1 MPKNKKPIPEEFK
14 SIEEIQDFWDEHS
27 SADYWD
33 EMQDVN
39 FELSAVLQSKLELK
53 KLYKLLNLS
62 PQQIAAIEKKAK
74 VAKTGSKQLMSKWI
88 VEHV

>member
-1 MPKNKKPIPEEFK
+1 MPKNKKPIPLEFK
-14 SIEEIQDFWDEHS
+14 TIEEIQDFWDEHS

-33 EMQDVN
+33 EMQDVD
-39 FELSAVLQSKLELK
+39 FELSPALQSKLELK

-74 VAKTGSKQLMSKWI
+74 VESIDSKQLISQWI
-88 VEHV
+88 LKHV